1 MHIQLKAKERTEMT
15 QAKYDVKAGELL
27 TLSYTELHENESVV
41 CVALVDFN
49 IKEVADNKEM
59 PSGMHYSDYLINE
72 GYVEKKLMNQF
83 FLGDDDKCK
92 VDI

>member
-1 MHIQLKAKERTEMT
+1 MKQS
-15 QAKYDVKAGELL
+15 QYDVKAGELL

-49 IKEVADNKEM
+49 IKEVADKKEM
-59 PSGMHYSDYLINE
+59 PSGMHYSDYLIDE
-72 GYVEKKLMNQF
+72 GYVAEKQMNQF
-83 FLGDDDKCK
+83 FLGDDDKCE